1 MLNPILYSLTI
12 IIAVIAGA
20 CIYRAGSLN
29 QPVFMLP
36 NLNKP
41 KDTETT
47 TNTNEGWDKT
57 A

>member
-1 MLNPILYSLTI
+1 MLIPILYSLTI

-29 QPVFMLP
+29 QPVFTLP

-41 KDTETT
+41 KPAETST
-47 TNTNEGWDKT
+47 DAGWDKT